1 MTFNIRQVGGDNMSP
16 PYYSEYDNLNDH
28 DLLVEIRAK
37 IEGIVKSNDDHEE
50 RIRRLERWR
59 WKQVGVVSLISSVIG
74 SGGVISVLKMIGVF

>member
-1 MTFNIRQVGGDNMSP
+1 MSP